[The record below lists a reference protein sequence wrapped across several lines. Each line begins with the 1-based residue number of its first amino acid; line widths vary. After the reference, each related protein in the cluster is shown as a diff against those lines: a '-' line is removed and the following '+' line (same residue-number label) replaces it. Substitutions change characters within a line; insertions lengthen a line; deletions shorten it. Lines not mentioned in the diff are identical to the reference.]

1 MLALLLWLSSQAN
14 ATSVR
19 VRLFSAVWITCNL
32 TFVVTKTPFLF
43 DNAAEICVKLYL
55 FLKGYILLRPPTFCF
70 YFLWG
75 GLSFNYGVQTPQ
87 TPHNS
92 HPVGWQ
98 RSGLGRWHSTRVATK
113 MNTHVVWCRNAAP
126 PPSPPRYWHLKCNY
140 SRNTQI
146 VHFAPSKYN
155 FKCSWGMRFSP
166 ELVLSNRPCTSLYQ
180 SYGLGF
186 HGVLEVWCQP
196 ITEEKMK

>member
-1 MLALLLWLSSQAN
+1 MWIFSCYGSWRKVLAQLLLWLSSQAN

-55 FLKGYILLRPPTFCF
+55 FSKGYILLRPPTFCF

-113 MNTHVVWCRNAAP
+113 MNTHVAFGAG
-126 PPSPPRYWHLKCNY
+126 
-140 SRNTQI
+140 TQL
-146 VHFAPSKYN
+146 H
-155 FKCSWGMRFSP
+155 
-166 ELVLSNRPCTSLYQ
+166 RPLHQ
-180 SYGLGF
+180 DIG
-186 HGVLEVWCQP
+186 
-196 ITEEKMK
+196 I